1 MGHACDGTA
10 SAPTSFTLSP
20 FLYLGRDISDADTS
34 EAPKVVVVNQTFAKR
49 YLPDSI
55 ALGHIVSFG
64 HNPDSKR
71 YTIVGV
77 AADSKYTSVR
87 EEMIPMAYFPF
98 TQVPGTMSMQ
108 VELRTAGDSAAL
120 LPTVRSAVNEFAPD
134 LALLEPKLQEE
145 QFAESLSQDRLFARL
160 AIFFGVLAVV
170 LVATGLYA
178 TLAYKVV
185 RRTPEIGVAWP

>member
-1 MGHACDGTA
+1 
-10 SAPTSFTLSP
+10 
-20 FLYLGRDISDADTS
+20 
-34 EAPKVVVVNQTFAKR
+34 
-49 YLPDSI
+49 
-55 ALGHIVSFG
+55 
-64 HNPDSKR
+64 
-71 YTIVGV
+71 
-77 AADSKYTSVR
+77 
-87 EEMIPMAYFPF
+87 
-98 TQVPGTMSMQ
+98 MQ